1 MPLPYRCVMG
11 DPLEELGA
19 WLDANWDPNLSVREW
34 WDRLGMSGWATPHWP
49 ADAYGRGLSPFE
61 AAQAARTIHAHGAL
75 GAPGGLGLLLAGPT
89 IYTYGTPEQKERYLP
104 GIITGRAG
112 WCQLFSEPVAGS
124 DLAGLQTRAERDGDL
139 WRVTGQKVWTSN
151 GQHADL
157 GMLIARTDHDAPKH
171 RGITYFLIDMHQPGV
186 EVRPLREMTG
196 RALFNEV
203 FLDDALVEDAAVL
216 GGLGNGWKVAK
227 TTLAFERSGLGAGSS
242 GAGSSVAIPGS
253 VAGDLDRRAG
263 DFVRADASEP
273 GISVNCSTLLDLA
286 RSNGAA
292 AEPTVR
298 QRLAAMYTEEQLG
311 RYLTMRQKAGE
322 DLPGLGNMAKLR
334 MSDLFREARDLGL
347 EILGAEGL
355 LHDYDGAGRDRFRVT
370 SAALF
375 SPAPPIY
382 GGTDQ
387 IQRNILA
394 EQVLGL
400 PREVLDDPATPF
412 SQLRKN
418 A

>member
-1 MPLPYRCVMG
+1 VA
-11 DPLEELGA
+11 DPLADLDA
-19 WLDANWDPNLSVREW
+19 WLDANWDPDLSVREW
-34 WDRLGMSGWATPHWP
+34 WERLGMSGWATPHWP
-49 ADAYGRGLSPFE
+49 TDAYGLGLSPFE
-61 AAQAARTIHAHGAL
+61 AAQVARVLHQRGVL
-75 GAPGGLGLLLAGPT
+75 GPPGGLGLLLAGPT

-104 GIITGRAG
+104 DIITGRAG

-124 DLAGLQTRAERDGDL
+124 DLAGLQARAERDGDIWL
-139 WRVTGQKVWTSN
+139 VNGQKVWTSN
-151 GQHADL
+151 GQYADH
-157 GMLIARTDHDAPKH
+157 GMLIARTDIDAPKH
-171 RGITYFLIDMHQPGV
+171 RGITYFLADMHQAGMD
-186 EVRPLREMTG
+186 VRPLREMTG

-203 FLDDALVEDAAVL
+203 FLTDVEVPDSAVL

-242 GAGSSVAIPGS
+242 GAGASAAIPGS
-253 VAGDLDRRAG
+253 VAGDLDRRVG
-263 DFVRADASEP
+263 DFVRADGAEP
-273 GISVNCSTLLDLA
+273 GVSVDCSMLMDVA

-292 AEPTVR
+292 ADPVVR
-298 QRLAAMYTEEQLG
+298 QRLASMYTEEQLG
-311 RYLTMRQKAGE
+311 RFLTMRQKAG
-322 DLPGLGNMAKLR
+322 DDVPGLGNMAKLR

-347 EILGAEGL
+347 EILGAAGMLHEYGAVEG
-355 LHDYDGAGRDRFRVT
+355 DRTRQRIS

-412 SQLRKN
+412 KDLRKN